1 MPFDS
6 LKESGAVGGIPASDT
21 AEEPEERSNDTK
33 PERPLAVSAF
43 LHNVFLIRVSGESKQ
58 GANHVG
64 SIPSCHK
71 QIHVTAVEFVHA
83 ANHAW
88 CDY

>member
-6 LKESGAVGGIPASDT
+6 RKESGAVGIPASDT
-21 AEEPEERSNDTK
+21 AEEPEERSNDAK
-33 PERPLAVSAF
+33 AQGSLAVSAF
-43 LHNVFLIRVSGESKQ
+43 LHNVFLIRFSGESKQ